1 MNLFNDYNVSNVL
14 YNVSRDIQRIE
25 PNSIDCY
32 GEGGTSSAM
41 PSYWHH
47 GLSILNFMRVSHI
60 PGLSRLSLVSSS

>member
-1 MNLFNDYNVSNVL
+1 MTMMSPMYLVSFSYSVP
-14 YNVSRDIQRIE
+14 RDIQRIE

-60 PGLSRLSLVSSS
+60 PGLSRLALISYN

>member
-1 MNLFNDYNVSNVL
+1 MYVL
-14 YNVSRDIQRIE
+14 RDIQRIE

-32 GEGGTSSAM
+32 GEGGTSSAV

-60 PGLSRLSLVSSS
+60 PGLSRLALVISYS

>member
-1 MNLFNDYNVSNVL
+1 M
-14 YNVSRDIQRIE
+14 IE

-32 GEGGTSSAM
+32 GEGGTSSAV

-60 PGLSRLSLVSSS
+60 PGLSRLALVSYD